1 MLSFKMDCYL
11 VFDQIWNIEWK
22 WMRGVYELCHF
33 GRQLF
38 MYTFASGLPAYRSDH
53 RMCRSKGKNHV
64 VTKFFTP
71 LRLSLRAMSQF
82 LTDEFYSIPS
92 YIIMI
97 SIRIMIAFTDGHRES

>member
-1 MLSFKMDCYL
+1 MKM
-11 VFDQIWNIEWK
+11 NE
-22 WMRGVYELCHF
+22 
-33 GRQLF
+33 GRIR
-38 MYTFASGLPAYRSDH
+38 TDH
-53 RMCRSKGKNHV
+53 RMCRRKGKNHV

-97 SIRIMIAFTDGHRES
+97 SIRIMIAFTDGHRESYISTKVTETT